1 MAALFQDNHE
11 LLQFARRFLTERTDS
26 LRHDFQ
32 VCTENATA
40 AFPAIL
46 YTFATID
53 LLGALL
59 GGDARAAK
67 GTTDR
72 AKAYMRRFMH
82 YSDDQCTLLMDLFRH
97 KIVHL
102 AQPRA
107 VAAFKNARTSW
118 HYWHDDGAHHLKLA
132 PIDPPAVDPVTST
145 LTVIID
151 QEFQISIRHLVDDV
165 IDSVQA
171 PGGYLHSLSS
181 DADLQDRFS
190 KAIGDIYNG

>member
-1 MAALFQDNHE
+1 MTLFQDAHE
-11 LLQFARRFLTERTDS
+11 LIQFARSFLTERTDS
-26 LRHDFQ
+26 LWHDFQ
-32 VCTENATA
+32 VCTVNATA

-59 GGDARAAK
+59 GGNGKSAK

-72 AKAYMRRFMH
+72 AKAYMMRFMH

-107 VAAFKNARTSW
+107 VIAFKNTRTSW
-118 HYWHDDGAHHLKLA
+118 HYWHDDSAHHLKLA
-132 PIDPPAVDPVTST
+132 PVDPPVAVQVTSAF
-145 LTVIID
+145 TVTIN
-151 QEFQISIRHLVDDV
+151 QEFQINIRHLVSDV
-165 IDSVQA
+165 IDSVHA
-171 PGGYLHSLSS
+171 PSGYVHWLAA
-181 DADLQDRFS
+181 DTDLQCRFG